1 MSSFLSTSVSVN
13 FNAIYI
19 VSYAKFHM
27 LRRLDRGPGRFLGST
42 VLPLKLNEVVTALT
56 LSKAAFRSSSCSLVR
71 VFDLAES
78 RRTRCDMT
86 ATT

>member
-1 MSSFLSTSVSVN
+1 MPSFLSTSVSVN

-27 LRRLDRGPGRFLGST
+27 LRLDRGHGRFLGST